1 MSNLSLRLFFID
13 RPINQQFLKR
23 HFKPL
28 YNIGPDDLNSDAFE
42 VIIILEGMVE
52 ATGGTTQARAS
63 YMPNEI
69 EWGNRFK
76 NVVTRGQKE
85 KGKLTQDLSGFDIC
99 FFQDI

>member
-1 MSNLSLRLFFID
+1 
-13 RPINQQFLKR
+13 
-23 HFKPL
+23 
-28 YNIGPDDLNSDAFE
+28 
-42 VIIILEGMVE
+42 MVE

-85 KGKLTQDLSGFDIC
+85 KGKLTQDLSGFEIC
-99 FFQDI
+99 FFRISDQLFAFSRDVSDQKSSEMFGKRNGRAGK

>member
-1 MSNLSLRLFFID
+1 
-13 RPINQQFLKR
+13 
-23 HFKPL
+23 L

-63 YMPNEI
+63 YMPSEI

-85 KGKLTQDLSGFDIC
+85 KGKLTQDLGGFKCILRLSDQL
-99 FFQDI
+99 FAFSRDVSDQKSA